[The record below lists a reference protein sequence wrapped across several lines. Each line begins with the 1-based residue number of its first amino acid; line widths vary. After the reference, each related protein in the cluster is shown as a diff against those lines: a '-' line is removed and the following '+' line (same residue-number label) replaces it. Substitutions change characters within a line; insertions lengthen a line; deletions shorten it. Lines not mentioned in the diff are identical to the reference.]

1 MCIESCIFRLKDKII
16 YVKQLNR
23 FCIVITEDGFNPVL
37 QCAELNAFL
46 TIVNEQGISIK
57 SKDLVQRCLEHS

>member
-37 QCAELNAFL
+37 QCTELNAFL
-46 TIVNEQGISIK
+46 TIVNEEGISIK

>member
-16 YVKQLNR
+16 YIKQLSR
-23 FCIVITEDGFNPVL
+23 FCVVITEDGFNPIVK
-37 QCAELNAFL
+37 CTELNAFL

-57 SKDLVQRCLEHS
+57 SKNLVEGC